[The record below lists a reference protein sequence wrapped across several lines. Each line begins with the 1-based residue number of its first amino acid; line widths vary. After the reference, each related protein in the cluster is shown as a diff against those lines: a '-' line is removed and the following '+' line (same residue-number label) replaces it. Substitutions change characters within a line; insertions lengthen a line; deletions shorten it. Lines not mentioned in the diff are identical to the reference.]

1 MNDIAIFR
9 NEKFGEIR
17 TTEVNGEPMFCA
29 LDVCNVLGYSNP
41 SKAIADHVDNDERYN
56 ESLERGGTL
65 LFISESGLYSLV
77 IRSNKPNGTP
87 LNDGRKST
95 I

>member
-41 SKAIADHVDNDERYN
+41 SKAIADHVDNDAIVY
-56 ESLERGGTL
+56 
-65 LFISESGLYSLV
+65 F
-77 IRSNKPNGTP
+77 
-87 LNDGRKST
+87 RKWIVFACDSKQ
-95 I
+95 

>member
-29 LDVCNVLGYSNP
+29 LDVCNVLGYSNHKRIQ
-41 SKAIADHVDNDERYN
+41 STF
-56 ESLERGGTL
+56 G
-65 LFISESGLYSLV
+65 
-77 IRSNKPNGTP
+77 NKQ
-87 LNDGRKST
+87 
-95 I
+95 